1 MLPTVPFG
9 PHRVTRLVIG
19 GNPFSGGSHF
29 SPELDR
35 AFLDYYT
42 TDNIKRALFECERCG
57 LNTMQSRGDRHIRRM
72 IREYRSEGGT
82 LQWIAQTASELAD
95 QHGHIRQLAGEAV
108 GVYLHGTRTDALWLD
123 GRIDEARE
131 YLKVIRDAG
140 VVVGLGTHRPEVI
153 EHAEERGW
161 DLGFYM
167 ASLYTPSPKTG
178 DSHRFRPPSL
188 TSPVAFGVTKSVAV
202 PGFRPQTNEH
212 FDDSDRDRMTTAI
225 RATPKTCLAFKI
237 LAANRKCATEADVRQ
252 AFEYAFANI
261 KPIDAVVV
269 GMYQEHANQVAM
281 NVAIVA
287 ELCARGAGPGTD
299 RPLRLGQSPG
309 PSLP

>member
-1 MLPTVPFG
+1 MLGRSRAEDPSAMLPTVPFG
-9 PHRVTRLVIG
+9 LHRVTRLVIG

-72 IREYRSEGGT
+72 IREYRNEGGT

-95 QHGHIRQLAGEAV
+95 QHGHIRQLAEEAV

-153 EHAEERGW
+153 EHVEERGW
-161 DLGFYM
+161 DLDFYM
-167 ASLYTPSPKTG
+167 ACFYTLSPEPG
-178 DSHRFRPPSL
+178 AGHPLRRPGL
-188 TSPVAFGVTKSVAV
+188 ASPAASGIAKWVAV
-202 PGFRPQTNEH
+202 PGSRG
-212 FDDSDRDRMTTAI
+212 FDDSDRDRMTATI

-237 LAANRKCATEADVRQ
+237 LAANRKCATEPDIRQ

-261 KPIDAVVV
+261 KPTDAVVV

-281 NVAIVA
+281 NAAIVA
-287 ELCARGAGPGTD
+287 ELCAAGGANRTPLARGG
-299 RPLRLGQSPG
+299 
-309 PSLP
+309 